1 MPENVDLT
9 QFPEPIRE
17 DLERDQR
24 NWGRI
29 EQEAVEGTASC
40 VEEVDRQLAE
50 NPDDPTL
57 NQLKESV
64 GALANALPR
73 AVNAMFENT
82 VANEAEI
89 LRNREA
95 ERSYVA
101 DGYVEVFSRGGIP
114 AKVVATDWEDMQRIK
129 ANTKKIV
136 LVHLKNVPPVIAS
149 PFPRHTRGWSASEL
163 ESAWSCH
170 RGGPFSAIGDHMR
183 REINYSEHKN
193 EPWAVKLRELFP
205 HDQTSERDYERNL
218 GEYCYHHAEEL
229 GFVFLTR
236 TISHAPLRRM
246 IDEDLN
252 VTDD

>member
-1 MPENVDLT
+1 MPANVDLT
-9 QFPEPIRE
+9 QFPEPIRK
-17 DLERDQR
+17 DLER
-24 NWGRI
+24 
-29 EQEAVEGTASC
+29 EQKIWDRFEQVAIEGTADC
-40 VEEVDRQLAE
+40 VNQVEQQLAA

-64 GALANALPR
+64 EALADALPR

-82 VANEAEI
+82 VASEAEI

-95 ERSYVA
+95 ERQYVVE
-101 DGYVEVFSRGGIP
+101 GYVEVFSRGGIP
-114 AKVVATDWEDMQRIK
+114 AKVVATDWQDMQRIK
-129 ANTKKIV
+129 AYTKQIV

-183 REINYSEHKN
+183 REIHYSEHKN

-205 HDQTSERDYERNL
+205 HDQTGDRDYERNL
-218 GEYCYHHAEEL
+218 GEYCYRNAEEL

-246 IDEDLN
+246 TDEDLK